1 VTDVPELPSYRPL
14 VSDDHAERIRRWHER
29 AYREAIA
36 EAGSGRVFDYL
47 GATIHVPPDVQ
58 PITGVSHLL
67 GEAVLAEVR
76 EGDRVLDVGTGSGV
90 NAILAASKASAVVAV
105 DISAGAVETARA
117 NAAANGVTGRV
128 DVRQSD
134 VFDAVDGVFD
144 LIVFDPPFRWFAP
157 RSVLEAA
164 TTDEDYR
171 ALRRFFAHVREHLA
185 VDGRILLFFG
195 SSGDLAYV
203 RRLVAT
209 AGFDAQVVAEQ
220 SLAKDGWQVD
230 YFTFRLTDRR
240 PTLDAD
246 LAELARKILDAN
258 LYMTL
263 GTADESG
270 RPWASPVYCAFDRYT
285 EFWWVSSPDARHSR
299 NIAVRP
305 EVGIVVFDSQ
315 VPISTGQAVYMSAVA
330 EQVTGAESERG
341 LDVFSQR
348 SVAHGGRIWT
358 PEDVL
363 GAARVRL
370 YRATASEHWVLDPRD
385 ERIAVQP
392 HVSS

>member
-1 VTDVPELPSYRPL
+1 
-14 VSDDHAERIRRWHER
+14 
-29 AYREAIA
+29 
-36 EAGSGRVFDYL
+36 
-47 GATIHVPPDVQ
+47 
-58 PITGVSHLL
+58 
-67 GEAVLAEVR
+67 
-76 EGDRVLDVGTGSGV
+76 
-90 NAILAASKASAVVAV
+90 
-105 DISAGAVETARA
+105 
-117 NAAANGVTGRV
+117 
-128 DVRQSD
+128 
-134 VFDAVDGVFD
+134 
-144 LIVFDPPFRWFAP
+144 
-157 RSVLEAA
+157 
-164 TTDEDYR
+164 
-171 ALRRFFAHVREHLA
+171 
-185 VDGRILLFFG
+185 
-195 SSGDLAYV
+195 
-203 RRLVAT
+203 
-209 AGFDAQVVAEQ
+209 
-220 SLAKDGWQVD
+220 
-230 YFTFRLTDRR
+230 
-240 PTLDAD
+240 LDAD

-330 EQVTGAESERG
+330 EQVTGADSERG